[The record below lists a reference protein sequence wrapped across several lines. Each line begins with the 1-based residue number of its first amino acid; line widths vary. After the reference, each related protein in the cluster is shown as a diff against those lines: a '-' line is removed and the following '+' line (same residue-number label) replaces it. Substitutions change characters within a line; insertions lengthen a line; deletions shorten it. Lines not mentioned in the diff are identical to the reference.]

1 MGEYE
6 PNDSRN
12 VTGTAQTSDGRWTGQ
27 AKQGQPNQAQQ
38 QGGRPTQAGE
48 QQSGQEFDQD
58 VQFDGGSG
66 SQADIAGQMK
76 QSGGAGGQMGGDQ
89 GSDQGFAESFT
100 AQEASQSGQQN
111 QSNLGAGQMGE
122 GVQFTP
128 DPQLTQQVGGG
139 QSQQGQPQQQAP
151 EQNMG
156 GSQGEIG
163 QQNDGV
169 SNASNQNND
178 HTSGIGQEQQFDAQG
193 LSGANQGGGAPSS
206 GVLGQQG
213 GATGTSRFN
222 EQIAQHMEVVD
233 PSGQHLGTVDHI
245 DGDRIKL
252 ARKDSPDGQHHYV
265 QLSQVEGIEG
275 GKIRLSSG
283 ATSV

>member
-12 VTGTAQTSDGRWTGQ
+12 VTGTAQTNDGRWTGQ

-48 QQSGQEFDQD
+48 QQMGGQQFDQD

-66 SQADIAGQMK
+66 SMRDVERQMN
-76 QSGGAGGQMGGDQ
+76 QSGGSGGQMGGSQ
-89 GSDQGFAESFT
+89 GSDQGFAEPFT

-111 QSNLGAGQMGE
+111 QSNLGTGQMGQGE
-122 GVQFTP
+122 TLG
-128 DPQLTQQVGGG
+128 
-139 QSQQGQPQQQAP
+139 SQQQQQAP

-156 GSQGEIG
+156 GSQGQVG
-163 QQNDGV
+163 QANDGV
-169 SNASNQNND
+169 SNSMNQNND
-178 HTSGIGQEQQFDAQG
+178 HTSGIGQEQQFDAAG
-193 LSGANQGGGAPSS
+193 MSGANQGGMTGGS
-206 GVLGQQG
+206 LGQQG

-233 PSGQHLGTVDHI
+233 QSGQHLGTVDSI

-252 ARKDSPDGQHHYV
+252 TRKDSSDGQHHYV
-265 QLSQVEGIEG
+265 QLSQVQGIEG
-275 GKIRLSSG
+275 GRVRLSGG